1 MSHRV
6 ILTETAKQDLREI
19 AFHIAEQSKDK
30 EIARQ
35 FVNELREKCSR
46 LGEFPQAGALPKDHV
61 LRSLEYRFISHKE
74 YLIFYSVDEK
84 EQAVNVLAIF
94 NAKKDYLR
102 VMNRLI

>member
-6 ILTETAKQDLREI
+6 ILTETAKRDLREI
-19 AFHIAEQSKDK
+19 AFYIAEQSKDK

-46 LGEFPQAGALPKDHV
+46 LGEFPQAGALSKDHV
-61 LRSLEYRFISHKE
+61 LRNLEYRFISHKE
-74 YLIFYSVDEK
+74 YLFFYSVDEK

-94 NAKKDYLR
+94 NARKDYLR